1 MCNLFKLVTA
11 TVIPHFDDPS
21 AFDEE
26 EFQTLDSDIDL
37 PDSDSDAESELS
49 DCSDVDEVDECEI
62 EEVDLANMPPLVCT
76 GLLESTPRGKEP
88 LVTSNDDAFFAGLC

>member
-1 MCNLFKLVTA
+1 MPGTNFNADLSKLVTA

-37 PDSDSDAESELS
+37 PDSDADAESELS

-62 EEVDLANMPPLVCT
+62 EEVDLANMPH
-76 GLLESTPRGKEP
+76 
-88 LVTSNDDAFFAGLC
+88 LVTSNDAFFAGLC